1 MSGVGMQA
9 GARADR
15 TGAGTLDGADAGGA
29 DSSSAAEP
37 DAWSWLDPRALAVWD
52 GFAATPAAETDREWF
67 TERLH
72 RPVWRHQ
79 YPPHPFTAEAA
90 HEVETIGVRLA
101 ELISGF
107 PRRVFGDGLAAW
119 AAYLG
124 LPDEDAALMTEA
136 LGRPRLRRVAT
147 AFMRPDLVVT
157 DAGLKLVELNVAASL
172 GGLSTLAP
180 YTAATGDSRYA
191 AFLAERGLRLD
202 GPDTAR
208 VWLDV
213 FAGLTRARGDGPLH
227 VFEATANPADL
238 DGGRRFFVDMIR
250 SAGHDISCGL
260 ISELDLT
267 DDGAHFRG
275 RRVDAVFTA
284 YTWHETK
291 NFVPP
296 ALTRALMDL
305 DTAGKLDFI
314 GSPAAA
320 LHDNKANLALL
331 HDPEYQHLLTDEE
344 QALVQAHVPVT
355 FRLTPESLD
364 RAVEE
369 RERLLCKPASAYG
382 GKDLAFGFLA
392 ADDGAWAAELRERLA
407 DPRERHVLQERVQP
421 SVVGVPGVRPS
432 GGREVVL
439 APLVFGGS
447 YAGVFLRQAPV
458 RPGSAINASSGAE
471 SSAVL
476 TLGD

>member
-1 MSGVGMQA
+1 MSGVVTQA
-9 GARADR
+9 GALQ
-15 TGAGTLDGADAGGA
+15 GE
-29 DSSSAAEP
+29 AAEP
-37 DAWSWLDPRALAVWD
+37 DAWSWLEPRALAAWD
-52 GFAATPAAETDREWF
+52 EFAATPAVETDREWF
-67 TERLH
+67 TERLS

-79 YPPHPFTAEAA
+79 YPPHAFTAEAA
-90 HEVETIGVRLA
+90 RTVETVGVRLA

-107 PRRVFGDGLAAW
+107 PRRVFGDDLAAW
-119 AAYLG
+119 AGYLG

-136 LGRPRLRRVAT
+136 LDRPRLRRVAT

-157 DAGLKLVELNVAASL
+157 DEGLKLVELNVAASL

-180 YTAATGDSRYA
+180 YTGATRDSRYA
-191 AFLAERGLRLD
+191 AFLAGRGLRLD

-260 ISELDLT
+260 ITELDLT

-284 YTWHETK
+284 YTWHETR

-296 ALTRALMDL
+296 ALTRALMEL

-331 HDPEYQHLLTDEE
+331 HDPGFQGLLTDEE
-344 QALVQAHVPVT
+344 QALVQAYVPMT
-355 FRLTPESLD
+355 FRLRPETLD

-369 RERLLCKPASAYG
+369 RGQLLCKPASAYG

-392 ADDGAWAAELRERLA
+392 EDDRSWAAELRERLA
-407 DPRERHVLQERVQP
+407 DPRERHVLQERVRP
-421 SVVGVPGVRPS
+421 SVVGLPGVGPS

-439 APLVFGGS
+439 APLVFGGRF
-447 YAGVFLRQAPV
+447 AGVFMRQAPV

-476 TLGD
+476 TLGG